1 MGRIGRRAASKTHL
15 PPVIKWSVMIPMMMV
30 AMMIVVPMVMVPV
43 MFVVPVIIV
52 VVVVVIM
59 IVIVIIILVMVMVT
73 PPPVTGRVIRMVV
86 APWLGFCWHDLRA
99 DAD

>member
-59 IVIVIIILVMVMVT
+59 IVIVIIILVMMVT

-86 APWLGFCWHDLRA
+86 APWLGFCWRDLRA